1 MILDFDYY
9 NPTHVYFGKNA
20 LSNLRGELDNYGDTV
35 LLVYGKGSVKK
46 TGLYDSVLAILKDAG
61 KK

>member
-20 LSNLRGELDNYGDTV
+20 LSNLRGELEKYGDTV
-35 LLVYGKGSVKK
+35 RRRR
-46 TGLYDSVLAILKDAG
+46 
-61 KK
+61 

>member
-20 LSNLRGELDNYGDTV
+20 LSNLQIGRAHV
-35 LLVYGKGSVKK
+35 
-46 TGLYDSVLAILKDAG
+46 
-61 KK
+61 